1 MNEMRHY
8 DLWNIIMMT
17 QLMVTDGLLNFGSAK
32 VCDWSI
38 IERYEM
44 LSTTPKFCL
53 EGEELWSMALSTR
66 ATEELVA
73 PDHRSL
79 GIDISTGCTEES
91 VEYRDRCR
99 TWRQF
104 DPKWQHSII

>member
-1 MNEMRHY
+1 MERYH
-8 DLWNIIMMT
+8 DDALDDDRW
-17 QLMVTDGLLNFGSAK
+17 GSTK
-32 VCDWSI
+32 VCNWSI

-44 LSTTPKFCL
+44 LSTAPKFCL
-53 EGEELWSMALSTR
+53 EGEELWNMVLSYEGYGGIR
-66 ATEELVA
+66 S
-73 PDHRSL
+73 HGSL